1 MDEKTIGIFGTIAVI
16 LLGVIGS
23 LLAWCLGG
31 KDLQGN
37 KREVIRQMLNFE
49 ITLIIVSFLA
59 IIPLV
64 GLLVGLAVLVANII
78 FAIKSF
84 NAFNNDAEFKAPAY
98 QFVK

>member
-37 KREVIRQMLNFE
+37 KREVIDRCL
-49 ITLIIVSFLA
+49 TLK
-59 IIPLV
+59 
-64 GLLVGLAVLVANII
+64 LL
-78 FAIKSF
+78 
-84 NAFNNDAEFKAPAY
+84 
-98 QFVK
+98 

>member
-1 MDEKTIGIFGTIAVI
+1 M
-16 LLGVIGS
+16 
-23 LLAWCLGG
+23 WCLGG

-64 GLLVGLAVLVANII
+64 GLIVGLAVLVAKYYFCN
-78 FAIKSF
+78 
-84 NAFNNDAEFKAPAY
+84 
-98 QFVK
+98 

>member
-1 MDEKTIGIFGTIAVI
+1 MEQLQLFF
-16 LLGVIGS
+16 LGVIGS
-23 LLAWCLGG
+23 LLADGALAVKIC
-31 KDLQGN
+31 KAT

-64 GLLVGLAVLVANII
+64 GLIVGLAVLVANII

-84 NAFNNDAEFKAPAY
+84 KAFNNDAEFKAPAY

>member
-49 ITLIIVSFLA
+49 ITLIIVSL
-59 IIPLV
+59 
-64 GLLVGLAVLVANII
+64 
-78 FAIKSF
+78 
-84 NAFNNDAEFKAPAY
+84 
-98 QFVK
+98 